1 MVGAFAKENEEVLV
15 DTDAFEG
22 KGVLVEIVLVVVGFT
37 VDFFTNFL
45 FSDFKVLISNLKFF
59 TLF

>member
-1 MVGAFAKENEEVLV
+1 M